1 MKSQSTSLKENIT
14 KFILFA
20 SIGFVIALV
29 SSFLIKLFSLI
40 LLLLIGYLF
49 LSKMGL
55 AQKR

>member
-55 AQKR
+55 GQKR